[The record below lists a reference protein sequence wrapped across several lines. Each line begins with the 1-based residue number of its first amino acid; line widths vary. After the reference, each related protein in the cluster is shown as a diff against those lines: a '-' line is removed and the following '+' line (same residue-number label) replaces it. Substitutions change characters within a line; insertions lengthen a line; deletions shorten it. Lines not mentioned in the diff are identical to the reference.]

1 MIRKIITALS
11 NQSPCQFELV
21 NQEAE
26 QFSFYRATSKDYQR
40 FLAVVK
46 VTKLMTPS
54 KLNQWVLINT
64 PDALKEQPAF
74 AKNTDVLVLLEID
87 RLANIVDYESDI
99 FALEEDGYSFKKHV
113 LYYSKAE
120 LDLLNNM
127 DINAIATLIKDQSK
141 FSLYKK
147 SPLKESEYGIASRIF
162 IKLPFLSVPVDE
174 SELDD
179 PCTLADNYLEHANV
193 LELSN
198 EFERL
203 FVSSENNYQAIV
215 KEYIRGKMA
224 NSQTED

>member
-1 MIRKIITALS
+1 MISKIITALS
-11 NQSPCQFELV
+11 SQSPCQFELV
-21 NQEAE
+21 NQEDE

-54 KLNQWVLINT
+54 KLNQWVLTNT

-87 RLANIVDYESDI
+87 RLASIIDYESDV

-120 LDLLNNM
+120 LDLINNM
-127 DINAIATLIKDQSK
+127 DINNISTLIKDQSK

-147 SPLKESEYGIASRIF
+147 SPLEESEYGIASRIF

-179 PCTLADNYLEHANV
+179 PCKLADNYLRSANV

-203 FVSSENNYQAIV
+203 FVSSEKNYQAIV

-224 NSQTED
+224 NS

>member
-1 MIRKIITALS
+1 MISKIITALS

-21 NQEAE
+21 KQEDE
-26 QFSFYRATSKDYQR
+26 RFSFYRATSKEYQR

-120 LDLLNNM
+120 MDLLNNM

-141 FSLYKK
+141 FRLYKK
-147 SPLKESEYGIASRIF
+147 SPLVESEYGIASRIF

-179 PCTLADNYLEHANV
+179 PCKLADNYLEDANV

-203 FVSSENNYQAIV
+203 FVSSDNNYQAIV
-215 KEYIRGKMA
+215 KEHIRGKMA

>member
-1 MIRKIITALS
+1 MISKIITALS
-11 NQSPCQFELV
+11 SQSPCQFELV
-21 NQEAE
+21 NQEDE

-54 KLNQWVLINT
+54 KLNQWVLTNT

-87 RLANIVDYESDI
+87 RLASIVDYESDV

-127 DINAIATLIKDQSK
+127 DINNISTLIKDQSK

-147 SPLKESEYGIASRIF
+147 SPLEESEYGIASRIF

-179 PCTLADNYLEHANV
+179 PCKLADNYLRSANV

-198 EFERL
+198 KFERL
-203 FVSSENNYQAIV
+203 FVSSEKNYQAIV

-224 NSQTED
+224 NS

>member
-1 MIRKIITALS
+1 MISKIITALS
-11 NQSPCQFELV
+11 SQSPCQFELV
-21 NQEAE
+21 NQEDE

-54 KLNQWVLINT
+54 KLNQWVLTNT

-87 RLANIVDYESDI
+87 RLASIIDYESDV

-127 DINAIATLIKDQSK
+127 DINNISTLIKDQSK

-147 SPLKESEYGIASRIF
+147 SPLEESEYGIASRIF

-179 PCTLADNYLEHANV
+179 PCKLADNYLRSANV

-203 FVSSENNYQAIV
+203 FVSSEKNYQAIV

-224 NSQTED
+224 NS

>member
-1 MIRKIITALS
+1 MISKIITALS
-11 NQSPCQFELV
+11 SQSPCQFELV
-21 NQEAE
+21 NQEDE

-54 KLNQWVLINT
+54 KLNQWVLTNT

-87 RLANIVDYESDI
+87 RLASIVDYESDV
-99 FALEEDGYSFKKHV
+99 FSLEEDGYSFKKHV

-127 DINAIATLIKDQSK
+127 DINNISTLIKDQSK

-147 SPLKESEYGIASRIF
+147 SPLEESEYGIASRIF

-179 PCTLADNYLEHANV
+179 PCKLADNYLRSANV

-203 FVSSENNYQAIV
+203 FVSSEKNYQAIV

-224 NSQTED
+224 NS

>member
-127 DINAIATLIKDQSK
+127 DISAIATLIKDQSK

-147 SPLKESEYGIASRIF
+147 FPLEESEYGIASRIF

-179 PCTLADNYLEHANV
+179 PCTLADNYLKSANV

-203 FVSSENNYQAIV
+203 CVSSENNYQAIV